1 MGKGGIVIDGNEAHK
16 WILMLV
22 WDNVFSQD
30 CILEQEK
37 CALRC
42 LLCQTMADVGETSG
56 FAFF

>member
-1 MGKGGIVIDGNEAHK
+1 MVDGNEAHK

-22 WDNVFSQD
+22 WDNAFSQD

-37 CALRC
+37 YALRC

-56 FAFF
+56 FAFS